1 MRPYC
6 APTAQDSR
14 SSSLPAKLE
23 FFNII
28 TILFLNPA
36 AATPRLAALP
46 RPNLPTTDEL
56 DEIHEPTNPLSQRQ
70 QRLQP
75 LTPQPQSRPSSSSR
89 SARTLRRTPRL
100 EAHSRTNVA
109 GPEGQSPTAQFA
121 KPAAP
126 LYPRDWPYSQSLEG
140 SNTAASSTQSLL
152 SSYWPKRTTRISK
165 YTANA
170 IRYALEAVRADPE
183 GSHPLIEGDKR
194 TRGTPKPFTPDNVEL
209 NASMSDLAAGVS
221 NGRTQNGGSRAT
233 VPAPFAGGDRVRTPT
248 DIMRER
254 RDREARKK
262 AENERRQR
270 EQDEEEQRRIQEEQ
284 QMEKD
289 RMAATAGVAQSGEGT
304 SYRRSG
310 GEARRSVIE
319 PTTHETI
326 ERKSGDRGSGGSTRA
341 NITSTTQPAVY
352 TPSNGRIEK
361 PPAIA
366 PDDGAGA
373 SSFPQHRTRPRG
385 ATLSTGQPRPVEAKP
400 RQTPRAVSAATA
412 ATGGQ
417 KEYKNASINATAWT
431 SQPRLDRGTA
441 PPGQSHPAH
450 DSTSGS
456 QQRSTTSSFPH
467 AFERWETLSSHW
479 EGLIS
484 FWIRRLEQNKD
495 DLDREPLN
503 QQMARQVTDLGAAGA
518 NLFLA
523 VVELQ
528 RLRASSER
536 KFQRWFFETRTEQER
551 FRESQSKFEQRIQEE
566 RSAATNAH
574 ADLSRIQ
581 KERDAVIS
589 QRKTAEVLVREK
601 NRELSIAKEEA
612 RRAWEELGRREQEE
626 RDRTLSLKKGQ
637 ATSVGGVHVVPMVQ
651 GGSTNRTKREDLGA
665 GAVPLQ
671 SAQTESPMDDEP
683 GYTTYDPARS
693 ETDTDPFT
701 EGGRVNHPQGVRPDF
716 DRPLQ
721 SNATSQPHQQTSN
734 TSAAA
739 VQAAR
744 TATSSGP
751 QQSNSQTRT
760 TPASSAPSGGTYLN
774 YRPDGAAPM
783 PTQASSSSFYQH
795 EGSSLHG
802 PEFTS
807 LQGQPRASEG
817 DERSYVP
824 SVGDT
829 LSEEDYDLDE
839 NGEIQR
845 DAHGHPILGRRGPG
859 SEDSDEYDVQE
870 QLDRERMYGRSYGSG
885 IAGVE
890 YGSGPPAAPGRQAP
904 SAPDYSGSG
913 FGAGWEA
920 LPRHHHPTRL
930 SDVLEEDERSRAT
943 PSRASR

>member
-1 MRPYC
+1 
-6 APTAQDSR
+6 
-14 SSSLPAKLE
+14 
-23 FFNII
+23 
-28 TILFLNPA
+28 
-36 AATPRLAALP
+36 
-46 RPNLPTTDEL
+46 
-56 DEIHEPTNPLSQRQ
+56 
-70 QRLQP
+70 
-75 LTPQPQSRPSSSSR
+75 
-89 SARTLRRTPRL
+89 
-100 EAHSRTNVA
+100 
-109 GPEGQSPTAQFA
+109 
-121 KPAAP
+121 
-126 LYPRDWPYSQSLEG
+126 
-140 SNTAASSTQSLL
+140 
-152 SSYWPKRTTRISK
+152 
-165 YTANA
+165 
-170 IRYALEAVRADPE
+170 
-183 GSHPLIEGDKR
+183 
-194 TRGTPKPFTPDNVEL
+194 
-209 NASMSDLAAGVS
+209 MSDLAVGVS
-221 NGRTQNGGSRAT
+221 NGRTQNGGSRAA
-233 VPAPFAGGDRVRTPT
+233 VPVPFAGGDRVRAPT
-248 DIMRER
+248 EIMRDR

-262 AENERRQR
+262 NEIERQQR
-270 EQDEEEQRRIQEEQ
+270 EQDREEQRRIQEKQKSEQ
-284 QMEKD
+284 DTMV
-289 RMAATAGVAQSGEGT
+289 ATAGVAQTGEGT
-304 SYRRSG
+304 SYRISEG
-310 GEARRSVIE
+310 AARRSTVE
-319 PTTHETI
+319 PTPQETG
-326 ERKSGDRGSGGSTRA
+326 ERRSGDRGSGGSTKA
-341 NITSTTQPAVY
+341 DNPSTAQPAVY
-352 TPSNGRIEK
+352 APSNGRAEK
-361 PPAIA
+361 PPAIV
-366 PDDGAGA
+366 PDDSAGV
-373 SSFPQHRTRPRG
+373 SSVPQPRTRPRG
-385 ATLSTGQPRPVEAKP
+385 ATLSTGQPRPVDVKP
-400 RQTPRAVSAATA
+400 RQTPRAVSAAA
-412 ATGGQ
+412 AAASGH
-417 KEYKNASINATAWT
+417 KDYKNASINATAGT
-431 SQPRLDRGTA
+431 SQPRVDRGTA
-441 PPGQSHPAH
+441 PPGQSQPAQ

-479 EGLIS
+479 EGLTS
-484 FWIRRLEQNKD
+484 FWIHRLEQNKD

-503 QQMARQVTDLGAAGA
+503 QQMARQVTDLSAAGA
-518 NLFLA
+518 NLFHA

-536 KFQRWFFETRTEQER
+536 KFQRWFFETRAEQER

-566 RSAATNAH
+566 RSVATNAH
-574 ADLSRIQ
+574 ADLSRTQ
-581 KERDAVIS
+581 KERDTAIS

-626 RDRTLSLKKGQ
+626 RDRTLSLKRGQ

-651 GGSTNRTKREDLGA
+651 GGSTNRPAPDTGS
-665 GAVPLQ
+665 VPSR
-671 SAQTESPMDDEP
+671 SAQVESPTDDEP

-701 EGGRVNHPQGVRPDF
+701 EGGRVNFTQGVHPEV

-721 SNATSQPHQQTSN
+721 SNATSQPYQQTSN

-751 QQSNSQTRT
+751 QQSNTQTRT

-774 YRPDGAAPM
+774 YRPEGVAPITTQGA
-783 PTQASSSSFYQH
+783 TSSFYQH
-795 EGSSLHG
+795 EGTSLHG
-802 PEFTS
+802 PEFPS
-807 LQGQPRASEG
+807 LQGQPRVSEG

-845 DAHGHPILGRRGPG
+845 DAHGLPIPGRRGPG

-890 YGSGPPAAPGRQAP
+890 YGSGPPAAPGRQES

-943 PSRASR
+943 PSRASQNSRGLR

>member
-1 MRPYC
+1 
-6 APTAQDSR
+6 
-14 SSSLPAKLE
+14 
-23 FFNII
+23 
-28 TILFLNPA
+28 
-36 AATPRLAALP
+36 
-46 RPNLPTTDEL
+46 
-56 DEIHEPTNPLSQRQ
+56 
-70 QRLQP
+70 
-75 LTPQPQSRPSSSSR
+75 
-89 SARTLRRTPRL
+89 
-100 EAHSRTNVA
+100 
-109 GPEGQSPTAQFA
+109 
-121 KPAAP
+121 
-126 LYPRDWPYSQSLEG
+126 
-140 SNTAASSTQSLL
+140 
-152 SSYWPKRTTRISK
+152 
-165 YTANA
+165 
-170 IRYALEAVRADPE
+170 
-183 GSHPLIEGDKR
+183 
-194 TRGTPKPFTPDNVEL
+194 
-209 NASMSDLAAGVS
+209 MSDLTVGVS
-221 NGRTQNGGSRAT
+221 NGRTQNGGSRAA
-233 VPAPFAGGDRVRTPT
+233 VPVPFAGGERVRTPT

-262 AENERRQR
+262 AESERRQR
-270 EQDEEEQRRIQEEQ
+270 EQDKDEQRRIQEEQ
-284 QMEKD
+284 QVEQD
-289 RMAATAGVAQSGEGT
+289 TAGVAQIGEGI

-310 GEARRSVIE
+310 GAVKRSTVE
-319 PTTHETI
+319 PTSQELS
-326 ERKSGDRGSGGSTRA
+326 EREPGDRGSQGSTRA
-341 NITSTTQPAVY
+341 NIPSTTQPSAY
-352 TPSNGRIEK
+352 APSNGRAEK
-361 PPAIA
+361 PSANA

-373 SSFPQHRTRPRG
+373 SSLAQPRTRTRG
-385 ATLSTGQPRPVEAKP
+385 ATVSTGQPKPVEVKP
-400 RQTPRAVSAATA
+400 RQTPRAVSAAA
-412 ATGGQ
+412 AAAGGQ
-417 KEYKNASINATAWT
+417 KEYKNASVNATAGT

-441 PPGQSHPAH
+441 PPGQSQPAQ

-479 EGLIS
+479 EGLTS
-484 FWIRRLEQNKD
+484 FWIHRLEQNKD

-503 QQMARQVTDLGAAGA
+503 QQMARQVTDLSAAGA
-518 NLFLA
+518 NLFHA

-536 KFQRWFFETRTEQER
+536 KFQRWFFETRAEQER
-551 FRESQSKFEQRIQEE
+551 FRENQSKFEQRIQEE

-581 KERDAVIS
+581 KERDAAIS
-589 QRKTAEVLVREK
+589 QRKTAETLVREK
-601 NRELSIAKEEA
+601 NRELSITKEEA
-612 RRAWEELGRREQEE
+612 RRAWEELGRRVQEE
-626 RDRTLSLKKGQ
+626 RDRTLSLKSGQ
-637 ATSVGGVHVVPMVQ
+637 ATTVGGVHVVPMVQ
-651 GGSTNRTKREDLGA
+651 GGSTNRTNTREGPGA
-665 GAVPLQ
+665 GAISSRSPQ
-671 SAQTESPMDDEP
+671 IESPTDDEP

-701 EGGRVNHPQGVRPDF
+701 EGGRVNFPQGVHPDV

-734 TSAAA
+734 TSTAA
-739 VQAAR
+739 VQAAL

-751 QQSNSQTRT
+751 QRSNSQTRI

-774 YRPDGAAPM
+774 YRPEGSAPTT
-783 PTQASSSSFYQH
+783 TQAGSSSFYQH
-795 EGSSLHG
+795 EGTSLHG
-802 PEFTS
+802 PEFS
-807 LQGQPRASEG
+807 ALQGQPHVSEG

-885 IAGVE
+885 TAGVE

-943 PSRASR
+943 PSRASQNSRGMR

>member
-1 MRPYC
+1 
-6 APTAQDSR
+6 
-14 SSSLPAKLE
+14 
-23 FFNII
+23 
-28 TILFLNPA
+28 
-36 AATPRLAALP
+36 
-46 RPNLPTTDEL
+46 
-56 DEIHEPTNPLSQRQ
+56 
-70 QRLQP
+70 
-75 LTPQPQSRPSSSSR
+75 
-89 SARTLRRTPRL
+89 
-100 EAHSRTNVA
+100 
-109 GPEGQSPTAQFA
+109 
-121 KPAAP
+121 
-126 LYPRDWPYSQSLEG
+126 
-140 SNTAASSTQSLL
+140 
-152 SSYWPKRTTRISK
+152 
-165 YTANA
+165 
-170 IRYALEAVRADPE
+170 
-183 GSHPLIEGDKR
+183 
-194 TRGTPKPFTPDNVEL
+194 
-209 NASMSDLAAGVS
+209 MSDLTVGVS
-221 NGRTQNGGSRAT
+221 NGRTQNGGSRAA
-233 VPAPFAGGDRVRTPT
+233 VPVPFAGGERVRTPT

-262 AENERRQR
+262 AESERRQR
-270 EQDEEEQRRIQEEQ
+270 EQDKDEQRRIQEEQ
-284 QMEKD
+284 QVEQD
-289 RMAATAGVAQSGEGT
+289 TAGVAQIGEGI

-310 GEARRSVIE
+310 GAVKRSTVE
-319 PTTHETI
+319 PTSQELS
-326 ERKSGDRGSGGSTRA
+326 EREPGDRGSQGSTRA
-341 NITSTTQPAVY
+341 NIPSTTQPSAY
-352 TPSNGRIEK
+352 APSNGRAEK
-361 PPAIA
+361 PSANA

-373 SSFPQHRTRPRG
+373 SSLAQPRTRTRG
-385 ATLSTGQPRPVEAKP
+385 ATVSTGQPKPVEVKP
-400 RQTPRAVSAATA
+400 RQTPRAVSAAA
-412 ATGGQ
+412 AAAGGQ
-417 KEYKNASINATAWT
+417 KEYKNASVNATAGT

-441 PPGQSHPAH
+441 PPGQSQPAQ

-479 EGLIS
+479 EGLTS
-484 FWIRRLEQNKD
+484 FWIHRLEQNKD

-503 QQMARQVTDLGAAGA
+503 QQMARQVTDLSAAGA
-518 NLFLA
+518 NLFHA

-536 KFQRWFFETRTEQER
+536 KFQRWFFETRAEQER
-551 FRESQSKFEQRIQEE
+551 FRENQSKFEQRIQEE

-581 KERDAVIS
+581 KERDAAIS
-589 QRKTAEVLVREK
+589 QRKTAETLVREK
-601 NRELSIAKEEA
+601 NRELSITKEEA
-612 RRAWEELGRREQEE
+612 RRAWEELGRRVQEE
-626 RDRTLSLKKGQ
+626 RDRTLSLKSGQ
-637 ATSVGGVHVVPMVQ
+637 ATTVGGVHVVPMVQ
-651 GGSTNRTKREDLGA
+651 GGSTNRTNTRDGPGA
-665 GAVPLQ
+665 GAISSRSPQ
-671 SAQTESPMDDEP
+671 IESPTDDEP

-701 EGGRVNHPQGVRPDF
+701 EGGRVNFPQGVHPDV

-734 TSAAA
+734 TSTAA
-739 VQAAR
+739 VQAAL

-751 QQSNSQTRT
+751 QRSNSQTRI

-774 YRPDGAAPM
+774 YRPEGSAPTT
-783 PTQASSSSFYQH
+783 TQAGSSSFYQH
-795 EGSSLHG
+795 EGTSLHG
-802 PEFTS
+802 PEFS
-807 LQGQPRASEG
+807 ALQGQPHVSEG

-885 IAGVE
+885 TAGVE

-943 PSRASR
+943 PSRASQNSRGMR